1 MNLAL
6 YIAKRYLFSKKR
18 HNAINIV
25 SLISMCGVVVGSIA
39 LVCVLSVFNGF
50 QSVIEDLFS
59 NFDPQIK
66 IVATS
71 GKVFEPDSIAHALNH
86 EDIEHTCYVIEDNA
100 LLKFGEKQLPVTIK
114 GVPEDYTKVTGIDSI
129 LVEGEFSTKEGS
141 FNMAVGGVVLA
152 NTLGSGLR
160 FVQPI
165 WLYAPKR
172 VGNINPM
179 MVDKAFNR
187 EHAFLT
193 GIYMVQQEKYDNNF
207 LIVPLELTRKL
218 YDYTS
223 EVTAVELK
231 LTPDA
236 DEKAV
241 KSYISKALGSN
252 YKVLD
257 RYQQQEEF
265 FNMLQIEKWV
275 TYLILSFI
283 LLIAIFNIVGS
294 LSMLIIE
301 KKEDVKILS
310 GLGAEESLIKNI
322 FLFEGWLIS
331 VIGAFVG
338 IIIGVALCYIQMEFG
353 IIKLASTAGTYLV
366 DAYPVSLVFSDV
378 ALIFL
383 TVISMGFAA
392 SYIATRRINP

>member
-1 MNLAL
+1 
-6 YIAKRYLFSKKR
+6 
-18 HNAINIV
+18 
-25 SLISMCGVVVGSIA
+25 MCGVVVGSIA

-50 QSVIEDLFS
+50 QTVVEDLFS
-59 NFDPQIK
+59 NFDAQIK

-71 GKVFEPDSIAHALNH
+71 GKVFQPDSITHALTH
-86 EDIEHTCYVIEDNA
+86 PDIQHTCHVIEDNA
-100 LLKFGEKQLPVTIK
+100 LLKFGEKQLPITIK
-114 GVPEDYTKVTGIDSI
+114 GVPQDYTKVSGIDSI

-141 FNMAVGGVVLA
+141 FNMAVGGIVLA

-172 VGNINPM
+172 IGNVNPM

-207 LIVPLELTRKL
+207 LIVPLELTRRL
-218 YDYTS
+218 YDYTT

-231 LTPDA
+231 LTENA
-236 DEKAV
+236 DESEV
-241 KSYISKALGSN
+241 KSYIAEKLGSQ

-257 RYQQQEEF
+257 RYEQQEEF

-301 KKEDVKILS
+301 KKDDVKILS
-310 GLGAEESLIKNI
+310 SLGAEESLIKNI

-331 VIGAFVG
+331 VVGAFIG
-338 IIIGVALCYIQMEFG
+338 IIIGVVLCYIQMEFG

-366 DAYPVSLVFSDV
+366 DAYPVELVFSDII
-378 ALIFL
+378 LIFI
-383 TVISMGFAA
+383 TVTSMGFIA
-392 SYIATRRINP
+392 SYIATRRLNS

>member
-25 SLISMCGVVVGSIA
+25 SLISMCGVVVGTIA
-39 LVCVLSVFNGF
+39 LVSVLSVFNGF

-218 YDYTS
+218 YDYTT

-236 DEKAV
+236 DEKTV

-392 SYIATRRINP
+392 SYIATRRLT

>member
-39 LVCVLSVFNGF
+39 LVSVLSVFNGF
-50 QSVIEDLFS
+50 QSVIEELFS

-331 VIGAFVG
+331 VIGAFIG
-338 IIIGVALCYIQMEFG
+338 IIIGVVLCYIQMEFG

-392 SYIATRRINP
+392 SYIATRKIS

>member
-50 QSVIEDLFS
+50 QTVVEDLFS
-59 NFDPQIK
+59 NFDAQIK

-71 GKVFEPDSIAHALNH
+71 GKVFQPDSISHALTH
-86 EDIEHTCYVIEDNA
+86 PDIQHTCHVIEDNA
-100 LLKFGEKQLPVTIK
+100 LLKFGEKQLPITIK
-114 GVPEDYTKVTGIDSI
+114 GVPQDYTKVSGIDSI

-141 FNMAVGGVVLA
+141 FNMAVGGIVLA

-172 VGNINPM
+172 VGNVNPM

-207 LIVPLELTRKL
+207 LIVPLELTRRL
-218 YDYTS
+218 YDYTT
-223 EVTAVELK
+223 EVTALELK
-231 LTPDA
+231 LTENA
-236 DEKAV
+236 DESEV
-241 KSYISKALGSN
+241 KSYIADKLGSQ

-257 RYQQQEEF
+257 RYEQQEEF

-301 KKEDVKILS
+301 KKDDVKILS
-310 GLGAEESLIKNI
+310 SLGAEESLIKNI

-331 VIGAFVG
+331 VVGAFIG
-338 IIIGVALCYIQMEFG
+338 IIIGVVLCYIQMEFG

-366 DAYPVSLVFSDV
+366 DAYPVDLVLSDV
-378 ALIFL
+378 IVIFL
-383 TVISMGFAA
+383 TVVSMGFFA

>member
-39 LVCVLSVFNGF
+39 LICVLSVFNGF
-50 QSVIEDLFS
+50 QSVIEGLFS
-59 NFDPQIK
+59 NFDSQIK
-66 IVATS
+66 IVATT

-86 EDIEHTCYVIEDNA
+86 ADIEHACYVLEDNA

-114 GVPEDYTKVTGIDSI
+114 GVPEDYTKVSGIDSI
-129 LVEGEFSTKEGS
+129 LIEGEFSTKQGS

-160 FVQPI
+160 FVQPM

-172 VGNINPM
+172 VGTVNPM

-187 EHAFLT
+187 QHAFLT

-207 LIVPLELTRKL
+207 LIVPLELARNL
-218 YDYTS
+218 YDYTT
-223 EVTAVELK
+223 EVSAVELK
-231 LTPDA
+231 LTQSA
-236 DEKAV
+236 NESGV
-241 KSYISKALGSN
+241 KSYLSDKLGED

-257 RYQQQEEF
+257 RYEQQEEF
-265 FNMLQIEKWV
+265 FSMLQIEKWV

-283 LLIAIFNIVGS
+283 LSIAIFNIVGS

-301 KKEDVKILS
+301 KKEDVKILM
-310 GLGAEESLIKNI
+310 GLGAEEKLIKNI

-331 VIGAFVG
+331 IIGAFIG
-338 IIIGVALCYIQMEFG
+338 IIIGVVLCYIQMEFG

-366 DAYPVSLVFSDV
+366 DAYPVNLVFSDV
-378 ALIFL
+378 IIIFL
-383 TVISMGFAA
+383 TVISMGFVA
-392 SYIATRRINP
+392 SYIATRKI

>member
-1 MNLAL
+1 
-6 YIAKRYLFSKKR
+6 
-18 HNAINIV
+18 
-25 SLISMCGVVVGSIA
+25 MCGVIVGSLA

-50 QSVIEDLFS
+50 QTVIEDLFS
-59 NFDPQIK
+59 NFDPQLK

-71 GKVFEPDSIAHALNH
+71 GKVFEPDSISQALNH
-86 EDIEHTCYVIEDNA
+86 KDIEYTCYVIQDNA

-114 GVPEDYTKVTGIDSI
+114 GVPEDYTLVSGIDSI
-129 LVEGEFSTKEGS
+129 LIEGDFSTKSGS
-141 FNMAVGGVVLA
+141 FNMAVGGVALA

-172 VGNINPM
+172 QGNINPM

-207 LIVPLELTRKL
+207 LIVPLELARNL
-218 YDYTS
+218 YDYTT
-223 EVTAVELK
+223 EVTSVELK
-231 LTPDA
+231 LIDGTN
-236 DEKAV
+236 EKEV
-241 KSYISKALGSN
+241 KSEISEILGAD
-252 YKVLD
+252 YKILD
-257 RYQQQEEF
+257 RYEQQEEF
-265 FNMLQIEKWV
+265 FSMLQIEKWV

-301 KKEDVKILS
+301 KKEDVKILAS
-310 GLGAEESLIKNI
+310 LGAEKSLIQKI

-331 VIGAFVG
+331 VLGAFIG
-338 IIIGVALCYIQMEFG
+338 IIIGVVLCYIQMEIG
-353 IIKLASTAGTYLV
+353 IIKLASTSGSYLV
-366 DAYPVSLVFSDV
+366 DAYPVNLVFSDV
-378 ALIFL
+378 IVIFL
-383 TVISMGFAA
+383 TVISMGFVA
-392 SYIATRRINP
+392 SYIATRRLT

>member
-50 QSVIEDLFS
+50 QTVVEDLFS
-59 NFDPQIK
+59 NFDAQIK

-71 GKVFEPDSIAHALNH
+71 GKVFQPDSISHALTH
-86 EDIEHTCYVIEDNA
+86 PDIQHTCHVIEDNA
-100 LLKFGEKQLPVTIK
+100 LLKFGEKQLPITIK
-114 GVPEDYTKVTGIDSI
+114 GVPQDYTKVSGIDSI

-141 FNMAVGGVVLA
+141 FNMAVGGIVLA

-172 VGNINPM
+172 IGNVNPM

-207 LIVPLELTRKL
+207 LIVPLELTCRL
-218 YDYTS
+218 YDYTT

-231 LTPDA
+231 LTENA
-236 DEKAV
+236 DESEV
-241 KSYISKALGSN
+241 KSYIAEKLGSQ

-257 RYQQQEEF
+257 RYEQQEEF
-265 FNMLQIEKWV
+265 FNMLHIEKWV

-301 KKEDVKILS
+301 KKDDVKILS
-310 GLGAEESLIKNI
+310 SLGAEESLIKNI

-331 VIGAFVG
+331 VIGAFIG
-338 IIIGVALCYIQMEFG
+338 IIIGVVLCYIQMEFG

-366 DAYPVSLVFSDV
+366 DAYPVNLVLSDV
-378 ALIFL
+378 IIIFL
-383 TVISMGFAA
+383 TVISMGFFA

>member
-39 LVCVLSVFNGF
+39 LVSVLSVFNGF

-141 FNMAVGGVVLA
+141 FNMAVGGVVLT

-193 GIYMVQQEKYDNNF
+193 GVYMVQQEKYDNNF

-236 DEKAV
+236 DEKTV

-392 SYIATRRINP
+392 SYIATRRLT

>member
-172 VGNINPM
+172 EGNINPM

-322 FLFEGWLIS
+322 FLYEGWLIS

-392 SYIATRRINP
+392 SYIATRRINS

>member
-1 MNLAL
+1 
-6 YIAKRYLFSKKR
+6 
-18 HNAINIV
+18 
-25 SLISMCGVVVGSIA
+25 MCGVVVGSIA

-50 QSVIEDLFS
+50 QTVVEDLFS
-59 NFDPQIK
+59 NFDAQIK
-66 IVATS
+66 IVASS
-71 GKVFEPDSIAHALNH
+71 GKVFQPDSITYALNH
-86 EDIEHTCYVIEDNA
+86 EDIQHTCYVIEDNA

-114 GVPEDYTKVTGIDSI
+114 GVPEDYTKVSGIDSI
-129 LVEGEFSTKEGS
+129 LIEGEFSTKEGS

-172 VGNINPM
+172 LGNVNPM

-218 YDYTS
+218 YDYTT

-231 LTPDA
+231 LTENA
-236 DEKAV
+236 NESEV
-241 KSYISKALGSN
+241 KSYIADQLGPQ

-257 RYQQQEEF
+257 RYEQQEEF

-310 GLGAEESLIKNI
+310 SLGAEESLIKNI

-331 VIGAFVG
+331 VIGAFIG
-338 IIIGVALCYIQMEFG
+338 IIIGVVLCFIQMEFG

-366 DAYPVSLVFSDV
+366 DAYPVNLVFSDV
-378 ALIFL
+378 IVIFL
-383 TVISMGFAA
+383 TVISMGFFA
-392 SYIATRRINP
+392 SYIATRKIS

>member
-59 NFDPQIK
+59 NFDPQLK
-66 IVATS
+66 VVATT
-71 GKVFEPDSIAHALNH
+71 GKVFEPDSISHALNH
-86 EDIEHTCYVIEDNA
+86 KDISHTCYVLQDNA

-114 GVPEDYTKVTGIDSI
+114 GVPEDYNKVSGIDSI
-129 LVEGEFSTKEGS
+129 LIEGNFSVKEGS
-141 FNMAVGGVVLA
+141 FNMAVGGVALA

-172 VGNINPM
+172 VGNLNPM
-179 MVDKAFNR
+179 MVDNAFNR

-207 LIVPLELTRKL
+207 LIVPLELARNL
-218 YDYTS
+218 YDYTT
-223 EVTAVELK
+223 EVSAVELK
-231 LTPDA
+231 LAEDA
-236 DEKAV
+236 NEKEV
-241 KSYISKALGSN
+241 KFYISDALGSN

-257 RYQQQEEF
+257 RYEQQEEF

-331 VIGAFVG
+331 VVGAFIG
-338 IIIGVALCYIQMEFG
+338 IVIGVALCYIQMEFG
-353 IIKLASTAGTYLV
+353 IIKLVSTAGTYLV
-366 DAYPVSLVFSDV
+366 DAYPVNLVFSDV
-378 ALIFL
+378 IVIFL
-383 TVISMGFAA
+383 TVISMGFFA
-392 SYIATRRINP
+392 SYIATRRLNS

>member
-392 SYIATRRINP
+392 SYIATRRLT

>member
-172 VGNINPM
+172 EGNINPM

-392 SYIATRRINP
+392 SYIATRRINS

>member
-6 YIAKRYLFSKKR
+6 YIAKRYLFSKQR

-59 NFDPQIK
+59 NFDPQLK

-160 FVQPI
+160 FVHPI

-218 YDYTS
+218 YDYTT

-392 SYIATRRINP
+392 SYIATRRLT

>member
-66 IVATS
+66 IVATT
-71 GKVFEPDSIAHALNH
+71 GKVFEPDSISHALNH
-86 EDIEHTCYVIEDNA
+86 EDIQHTCYVIEDNA

-114 GVPEDYTKVTGIDSI
+114 GVPEDYTKVSGIDSI
-129 LVEGEFSTKEGS
+129 LIEGEFSTKEGS
-141 FNMAVGGVVLA
+141 FNMAVGGVALA

-179 MVDKAFNR
+179 LVDKAFNR
-187 EHAFLT
+187 EHAFLI

-218 YDYTS
+218 YDYTT
-223 EVTAVELK
+223 EVSAVEIK
-231 LTPDA
+231 LVENA
-236 DEKAV
+236 NEKAV
-241 KSYISKALGSN
+241 KAEISDALGSD

-257 RYQQQEEF
+257 RYEQQEEF

-331 VIGAFVG
+331 IIGAFIG
-338 IIIGVALCYIQMEFG
+338 IIVGVVLCYIQMEYG
-353 IIKLASTAGTYLV
+353 IIKLASTTGTYLV
-366 DAYPVSLVFSDV
+366 DAYPVNLVFSDV
-378 ALIFL
+378 ILIFL

-392 SYIATRRINP
+392 SYIATRRLT

>member
-218 YDYTS
+218 YDYTT

-236 DEKAV
+236 DEKTV

-392 SYIATRRINP
+392 SYIATRKIS

>member
-59 NFDPQIK
+59 NFDPQLK
-66 IVATS
+66 VVATT
-71 GKVFEPDSIAHALNH
+71 GKVFEPDSISHALNH
-86 EDIEHTCYVIEDNA
+86 KDISHTCYVLQDNA

-114 GVPEDYTKVTGIDSI
+114 GVPEDYNKVSGIDSI
-129 LVEGEFSTKEGS
+129 LIEGNFSVKEGS
-141 FNMAVGGVVLA
+141 FNMAVGGVALA

-172 VGNINPM
+172 VGNLNPM

-207 LIVPLELTRKL
+207 LIVPLELARNL
-218 YDYTS
+218 YDYTT
-223 EVTAVELK
+223 EVSAVELK
-231 LTPDA
+231 LA
-236 DEKAV
+236 ENASEKEV
-241 KSYISKALGSN
+241 KSYISDALGSN

-257 RYQQQEEF
+257 RYEQQEEF

-331 VIGAFVG
+331 VVGAFIG
-338 IIIGVALCYIQMEFG
+338 IVIGVALCYIQMEFG

-366 DAYPVSLVFSDV
+366 DAYPVNLVFSDV
-378 ALIFL
+378 IVIFL
-383 TVISMGFAA
+383 TVISMGFFA
-392 SYIATRRINP
+392 SYIATRKIS

>member
-1 MNLAL
+1 
-6 YIAKRYLFSKKR
+6 
-18 HNAINIV
+18 
-25 SLISMCGVVVGSIA
+25 MCGVVVGSIA
-39 LVCVLSVFNGF
+39 LICVLSVFNGF
-50 QSVIEDLFS
+50 QTVVEDLFS
-59 NFDPQIK
+59 NFDPQLK

-71 GKVFEPDSIAHALNH
+71 GKVFQPDTITHALNH
-86 EDIEHTCYVIEDNA
+86 EDIQHTCYVIEDNA

-114 GVPEDYTKVTGIDSI
+114 GVPEDYNLVSGIDSI
-129 LVEGEFSTKEGS
+129 LIEGEFSTKEGV
-141 FNMAVGGVVLA
+141 FNMAVGGVGLA

-172 VGNINPM
+172 IGNVNPM

-207 LIVPLELTRKL
+207 LIVPIELTRNL
-218 YDYTS
+218 YDYTT

-231 LTPDA
+231 LSDDA
-236 DEKAV
+236 SEKSV
-241 KSYISKALGSN
+241 KSYLSDALGSEF
-252 YKVLD
+252 KVLD
-257 RYQQQEEF
+257 RYEQQEEF
-265 FNMLQIEKWV
+265 FSMLQIEKWV

-301 KKEDVKILS
+301 KKEDVAILRS
-310 GLGAEESLIKNI
+310 MGASPEMVRNI

-331 VIGAFVG
+331 AIGAIIG
-338 IIIGVALCYIQMEFG
+338 IIVGVILCYLQMEFG
-353 IIKLASTAGTYLV
+353 LIKLASTAGTYLV
-366 DAYPVSLVFSDV
+366 DAYPVKLVFSDII
-378 ALIFL
+378 LIFL
-383 TVISMGFAA
+383 TVLSMGFGA
-392 SYIATRRINP
+392 SYIATRRINS

>member
-1 MNLAL
+1 
-6 YIAKRYLFSKKR
+6 
-18 HNAINIV
+18 
-25 SLISMCGVVVGSIA
+25 MCGVVVGSIA

-59 NFDPQIK
+59 NFDPQLK
-66 IVATS
+66 IVATT
-71 GKVFEPDSIAHALNH
+71 GKVFYLDSISQALNH
-86 EDIEHTCYVIEDNA
+86 EDIEHTCYVVQDNA

-114 GVPEDYTKVTGIDSI
+114 GVPSDYTKVSGIDSI
-129 LVEGEFSTKEGS
+129 LIEGEFSTKEGS
-141 FNMAVGGVVLA
+141 FNMAVGGVILA
-152 NTLGSGLR
+152 NALGSGLR

-172 VGNINPM
+172 LGNVNPM

-207 LIVPLELTRKL
+207 LIVPLELARNL
-218 YDYTS
+218 YDYTT

-231 LTPDA
+231 LTENA
-236 DEKAV
+236 DENEVKA
-241 KSYISKALGSN
+241 YISDKLGPKF
-252 YKVLD
+252 KVLD
-257 RYQQQEEF
+257 RYEQQEEF

-301 KKEDVKILS
+301 KKEDIKILS
-310 GLGAEESLIKNI
+310 GLGAEDSLIKNI

-331 VIGAFVG
+331 VLGAFIG

-366 DAYPVSLVFSDV
+366 DAYPVNLVFSDV
-378 ALIFL
+378 IVIFL
-383 TVISMGFAA
+383 TVISMGFVA
-392 SYIATRRINP
+392 SYIATRRLNS

>member
-59 NFDPQIK
+59 NFDPQLK
-66 IVATS
+66 VVATT
-71 GKVFEPDSIAHALNH
+71 GKVFEPDSISHALNH
-86 EDIEHTCYVIEDNA
+86 KDISHTCYVLQDNA

-114 GVPEDYTKVTGIDSI
+114 GVPEDYNKVSGIDSI
-129 LVEGEFSTKEGS
+129 LIEGNFSVKEGS
-141 FNMAVGGVVLA
+141 FNMAVGGVALA

-172 VGNINPM
+172 VGNLNPM

-207 LIVPLELTRKL
+207 LIVPLELARNL
-218 YDYTS
+218 YDYTT
-223 EVTAVELK
+223 EVSAVELK
-231 LTPDA
+231 LA
-236 DEKAV
+236 ENANEKEV
-241 KSYISKALGSN
+241 KSYISDALGSN

-257 RYQQQEEF
+257 RYEQQEEF

-331 VIGAFVG
+331 VVGAFIG
-338 IIIGVALCYIQMEFG
+338 IVIGVALCYIQMEFG

-366 DAYPVSLVFSDV
+366 DAYPVNLVFSDV
-378 ALIFL
+378 IVIFL
-383 TVISMGFAA
+383 TVISMGFFA
-392 SYIATRRINP
+392 SYIATRRIN

>member
-129 LVEGEFSTKEGS
+129 LVEGEFSTREGS

-218 YDYTS
+218 YDYTT

-392 SYIATRRINP
+392 SYIATRKIS

>member
-50 QSVIEDLFS
+50 QTVVEDLFS
-59 NFDPQIK
+59 NFDAQIK

-71 GKVFEPDSIAHALNH
+71 GKVFRPDSISHALTH
-86 EDIEHTCYVIEDNA
+86 PDIQHTCHVIEDNA
-100 LLKFGEKQLPVTIK
+100 LLKFGEKQLPITIK
-114 GVPEDYTKVTGIDSI
+114 GVPQDYTKVSGIDSI

-141 FNMAVGGVVLA
+141 FNMAVGGIVLA

-172 VGNINPM
+172 VGNVNPM

-207 LIVPLELTRKL
+207 LIVPLELTRRL
-218 YDYTS
+218 YDYTT

-231 LTPDA
+231 LTENA
-236 DEKAV
+236 DESEV
-241 KSYISKALGSN
+241 KSYIAEKLGLQ

-257 RYQQQEEF
+257 RYEQQEEF

-301 KKEDVKILS
+301 KKDDVKILS
-310 GLGAEESLIKNI
+310 SLGAEESLIKNI

-331 VIGAFVG
+331 VVGAFIG
-338 IIIGVALCYIQMEFG
+338 IIIGVVLCYIQMEFG

-366 DAYPVSLVFSDV
+366 DAYPVDLVLSDV
-378 ALIFL
+378 IVIFL
-383 TVISMGFAA
+383 TVVSMGFFA

>member
-218 YDYTS
+218 YDYTT

-392 SYIATRRINP
+392 SYIATRKIF

>member
-39 LVCVLSVFNGF
+39 LVSVLSVFNGF

-86 EDIEHTCYVIEDNA
+86 EDIEYTCYVIEDNA

-218 YDYTS
+218 YDYTT

-241 KSYISKALGSN
+241 KSYISKVLGSN

-383 TVISMGFAA
+383 TVISMGFLA
-392 SYIATRRINP
+392 SYIATRKIF

>member
-1 MNLAL
+1 
-6 YIAKRYLFSKKR
+6 
-18 HNAINIV
+18 
-25 SLISMCGVVVGSIA
+25 MCGVVVGSIA

-59 NFDPQIK
+59 NFDPQLK
-66 IVATS
+66 ITATT
-71 GKVFEPDSIAHALNH
+71 GKVFQPDSIVQALNH
-86 EDIEHTCYVIEDNA
+86 EDILHTCYVIEDNA
-100 LLKFGEKQLPVTIK
+100 LLKFGEKQLPITIK
-114 GVPEDYTKVTGIDSI
+114 GVPEDYTKVSGIDSI
-129 LVEGEFSTKEGS
+129 LIEGEFSMKEGS
-141 FNMAVGGVVLA
+141 FNMAVGGVALA

-160 FVQPI
+160 YVQPI

-172 VGNINPM
+172 KGNINPM
-179 MVDKAFNR
+179 LADKAFNR

-218 YDYTS
+218 YDYTT
-223 EVTAVELK
+223 EVTAIELK
-231 LTPDA
+231 LKENA
-236 DEKAV
+236 SESEV
-241 KSYISKALGSN
+241 KSYIADKIGPQF
-252 YKVLD
+252 KVLD
-257 RYQQQEEF
+257 RYEQQEEF

-283 LLIAIFNIVGS
+283 LLIAILNIVGS

-301 KKEDVKILS
+301 KKDDVQILS
-310 GLGAEESLIKNI
+310 SLGAEDSLIKNI

-331 VIGAFVG
+331 VIGAFIG
-338 IIIGVALCYIQMEFG
+338 IIIGVVLCYIQMEFG

-366 DAYPVSLVFSDV
+366 DAYPVNLVFSDV
-378 ALIFL
+378 FIIFL
-383 TVISMGFAA
+383 TVISMGFFA

>member
-59 NFDPQIK
+59 NFDPQLK

-160 FVQPI
+160 FVHPI

-218 YDYTS
+218 YDYTT

-392 SYIATRRINP
+392 SYIATRRLT

>member
-50 QSVIEDLFS
+50 QTVVEDLFS
-59 NFDPQIK
+59 NFDAQIK

-71 GKVFEPDSIAHALNH
+71 GKVFQPDSITHALTH
-86 EDIEHTCYVIEDNA
+86 PDIQHTCHVIEDNA
-100 LLKFGEKQLPVTIK
+100 LLKFGEKQLPITIK
-114 GVPEDYTKVTGIDSI
+114 GVPQDYTKVSGIDSI

-141 FNMAVGGVVLA
+141 FNMAVGGIVLA

-172 VGNINPM
+172 IGNVNPM

-207 LIVPLELTRKL
+207 LIVPLELTRRL
-218 YDYTS
+218 YDYTT

-231 LTPDA
+231 LTENA
-236 DEKAV
+236 DEREV
-241 KSYISKALGSN
+241 KSYIADKLGSQ

-257 RYQQQEEF
+257 RYEQQEEF

-301 KKEDVKILS
+301 KKDDVKILS
-310 GLGAEESLIKNI
+310 SLGAEDSLIKNI

-331 VIGAFVG
+331 VIGAFIG
-338 IIIGVALCYIQMEFG
+338 IIIGVVLCYIQMEFG

-366 DAYPVSLVFSDV
+366 DAYPVKLVFSDII
-378 ALIFL
+378 LIFL
-383 TVISMGFAA
+383 TVLSMGFGA
-392 SYIATRRINP
+392 SYIATRRINS

>member
-66 IVATS
+66 IVATT
-71 GKVFEPDSIAHALNH
+71 GKVFEPDSIAYALNH
-86 EDIEHTCYVIEDNA
+86 EDIQHKCYVIEDNA

-114 GVPEDYTKVTGIDSI
+114 GVPEDYTNVSGIDSI
-129 LVEGEFSTKEGS
+129 LIEGEFSTKEGS

-160 FVQPI
+160 YVQPV

-172 VGNINPM
+172 VGNVNPM

-193 GIYMVQQEKYDNNF
+193 GVYMVQQEKYDNNY

-218 YDYTS
+218 YDYTT
-223 EVTAVELK
+223 EVTAIELK
-231 LTPDA
+231 LTENA
-236 DEKAV
+236 NEKEV
-241 KSYISKALGSN
+241 KSYISDKIGSD

-257 RYQQQEEF
+257 RYEQQEEF

-331 VIGAFVG
+331 VIGAFIG
-338 IIIGVALCYIQMEFG
+338 IIIGVVLCYIQMEFG
-353 IIKLASTAGTYLV
+353 LIKLASTAGTYLV
-366 DAYPVSLVFSDV
+366 DAYPVNLVFSDV
-378 ALIFL
+378 IVIFL
-383 TVISMGFAA
+383 TVITMGFLA
-392 SYIATRRINP
+392 SYIATRKIS

>member
-1 MNLAL
+1 MNIAL

-71 GKVFEPDSIAHALNH
+71 GKVFQPDSIAHALNH

-231 LTPDA
+231 LTPDT

>member
-1 MNLAL
+1 
-6 YIAKRYLFSKKR
+6 
-18 HNAINIV
+18 
-25 SLISMCGVVVGSIA
+25 
-39 LVCVLSVFNGF
+39 
-50 QSVIEDLFS
+50 
-59 NFDPQIK
+59 
-66 IVATS
+66 
-71 GKVFEPDSIAHALNH
+71 
-86 EDIEHTCYVIEDNA
+86 
-100 LLKFGEKQLPVTIK
+100 
-114 GVPEDYTKVTGIDSI
+114 
-129 LVEGEFSTKEGS
+129 
-141 FNMAVGGVVLA
+141 
-152 NTLGSGLR
+152 
-160 FVQPI
+160 
-165 WLYAPKR
+165 
-172 VGNINPM
+172 
-179 MVDKAFNR
+179 
-187 EHAFLT
+187 
-193 GIYMVQQEKYDNNF
+193 MVQQEKYDNNF

-218 YDYTS
+218 YDYTT

-331 VIGAFVG
+331 VTGAFVG

-392 SYIATRRINP
+392 SYIATRRINC

>member
-218 YDYTS
+218 YDYTT

-383 TVISMGFAA
+383 TVISMGFLA
-392 SYIATRRINP
+392 SYIATRKIF

>member
-1 MNLAL
+1 MNVSFH
-6 YIAKRYLFSKKR
+6 IAKRYLFSKKR

-39 LVCVLSVFNGF
+39 LICVLSVFNGF
-50 QSVIEDLFS
+50 QTVVEDLFS
-59 NFDPQIK
+59 NFDSQLK

-71 GKVFEPDSIAHALNH
+71 GKVFQPDTITHALNH
-86 EDIEHTCYVIEDNA
+86 EDIQHTCYVIEDNA

-114 GVPEDYTKVTGIDSI
+114 GVPEDYNLVSGIDSI
-129 LVEGEFSTKEGS
+129 LIEGEFSTKEGV
-141 FNMAVGGVVLA
+141 FNMAVGGVGLA

-172 VGNINPM
+172 IGNVNPM

-207 LIVPLELTRKL
+207 LIVPIELTRNL
-218 YDYTS
+218 YDYTT

-231 LTPDA
+231 LSDDA
-236 DEKAV
+236 SEKSV
-241 KSYISKALGSN
+241 KSYLSDALGSEF
-252 YKVLD
+252 KVLD
-257 RYQQQEEF
+257 RYEQQEEF
-265 FNMLQIEKWV
+265 FSMLQIEKWV

-301 KKEDVKILS
+301 KKEDVAILRS
-310 GLGAEESLIKNI
+310 LGASPEMVRNI

-331 VIGAFVG
+331 AIGAIIG
-338 IIIGVALCYIQMEFG
+338 IIVGVILCYLQMEFG
-353 IIKLASTAGTYLV
+353 LIKLASTAGTYLV
-366 DAYPVSLVFSDV
+366 DAYPVKLVFSDII
-378 ALIFL
+378 LIFL
-383 TVISMGFAA
+383 TVLSMGFGA
-392 SYIATRRINP
+392 SYIATRRINS

>member
-1 MNLAL
+1 
-6 YIAKRYLFSKKR
+6 
-18 HNAINIV
+18 
-25 SLISMCGVVVGSIA
+25 MCGVVVGSIA

-71 GKVFEPDSIAHALNH
+71 GKVFQPDSIAHALNH